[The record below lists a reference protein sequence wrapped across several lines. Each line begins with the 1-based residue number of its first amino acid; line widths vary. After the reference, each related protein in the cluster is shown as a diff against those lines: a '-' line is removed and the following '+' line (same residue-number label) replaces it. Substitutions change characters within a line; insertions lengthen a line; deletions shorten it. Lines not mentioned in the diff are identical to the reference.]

1 MSIEEHPQLEQ
12 GTKQLVLVTHDESC
26 FSSYDGKSTIWV
38 DEDHKPLRPKGDGR
52 SIMVSEFLCE
62 CHGPMRLSS
71 LQQQLFPNYP
81 VSSVAIITPGKNADG
96 YWTNEDLVKQL
107 EMKAIPVFKVLH
119 PDCDALFIFDNSQ
132 NHHAYAPDA
141 LRTSSLNL
149 KDGGKHAKFLRPAWY
164 FQDGVKI
171 TQPMQTATG
180 MQKGLRT
187 IFEERGLWVP
197 RMGLKEAKELLQCQP
212 DFREQRT
219 WLRETVEKHDGCLI
233 DYYPKF
239 HCEFNF
245 IEMYWGAAKAY
256 ARKNCDYTFE
266 GLEEVVPDA
275 LACVSVASIR
285 RMARKCYRYMDA
297 YRPKGDAAHQLTPQQ
312 VEYAVKKYSRH
323 RSIPQSI
330 LNEL

>member
-1 MSIEEHPQLEQ
+1 
-12 GTKQLVLVTHDESC
+12 
-26 FSSYDGKSTIWV
+26 
-38 DEDHKPLRPKGDGR
+38 
-52 SIMVSEFLCE
+52 MV
-62 CHGPMRLSS
+62 R
-71 LQQQLFPNYP
+71 
-81 VSSVAIITPGKNADG
+81 
-96 YWTNEDLVKQL
+96 QL
-107 EMKAIPVFKVLH
+107 EMKAISVFKILH
-119 PDCDALFIFDNSQ
+119 RDCDVLFIFDNSQ
-132 NHHAYAPDA
+132 DHHAYAPDA
-141 LRTSSLNL
+141 LRTSSFNL
-149 KDGGKHAKFLRPAWY
+149 KDGRKHTKFLRPAWY

-187 IFEERGLWVP
+187 IFEERGSRVP
-197 RMGLKEAKELLQCQP
+197 SMGLKEAKKLLQYQSNVK
-212 DFREQRT
+212 EQRT
-219 WLRETVEKHDGCLI
+219 LLRETVEKHDGCLN

-266 GLEEVVPDA
+266 GLEEAVTDA

-285 RMARKCYRYMDA
+285 RMARKCSRYMNA

-312 VEYAVKKYSRH
+312 VEYAVKKHSRH